1 MQPSRREST
10 HPYYFA
16 TCEFVRPVRA
26 AQPEM
31 SLPDVLA
38 AAQLKV
44 GDMNTYVETI
54 YALIE
59 PHCASGAFAG
69 FGVAS
74 VRICARCDP
83 RFGPVSSAIASCRC
97 FTPQAI
103 LACGDFTDR
112 YYKEYRTQ
120 LPHAVTASGQPATD
134 AQIMRIARSAGY
146 TPLFE
151 SISAN
156 CDYVDSMVAIGTR
169 EEAFISLYTI
179 VRDMEQQVVIRRKL
193 VETPLDKADTPQMRR
208 KAKADLIIATMRE
221 TIYDAAN
228 N

>member
-1 MQPSRREST
+1 
-10 HPYYFA
+10 
-16 TCEFVRPVRA
+16 
-26 AQPEM
+26 M

-38 AAQLKV
+38 VAQLKV
-44 GDMNTYVETI
+44 SDMNTYIDKI
-54 YALIE
+54 YSLIE

-69 FGVAS
+69 LGVAS

-120 LPHAVTASGQPATD
+120 LPRGVTAGDQPATD
-134 AQIMRIARSAGY
+134 VQIMRIARSAGY

-156 CDYVDSMVAIGTR
+156 CDYIDSMVAIGTR
-169 EEAFISLYTI
+169 EEAFLSLYTI
-179 VRDMEQQVVIRRKL
+179 IRDMEQHVVIRRKL
-193 VETPLDKADTPQMRR
+193 LETPLNKADNPKMRR

-221 TIYDAAN
+221 TIYNAAN